1 VLVTPEQARA
11 VIDRFKAA
19 YAKLGSPR
27 MLVYVNRELVDEQA
41 GLKLVGRTEQTQS
54 TRSQVNTEFRVDPH
68 APKDTNAVKGSTSV
82 TVGGN
87 VTVVGDVKID
97 GVPIT
102 PGRGSISNRTD
113 RVQNDNTYRVQERN
127 PGALA
132 DKQTVRD
139 VERLFGRPLRL
150 AGVSLADQRIAT
162 QLIAG
167 KPLKTFTVPTEGEP
181 AQKDREALAKITDVV
196 LEILISSHQMIVPE
210 VSGDKIY
217 NEPDIQATAIRL
229 SDSKIMGQATA
240 KDIIGKDRYAGRIL
254 RNFDV
259 RDIAEATALSLMED
273 MMLGVAQ

>member
-1 VLVTPEQARA
+1 MTPEQARA
-11 VIDRFKAA
+11 VVDRFKAA

-68 APKDTNAVKGSTSV
+68 APKATNAVKGSTSV

-150 AGVSLADQRIAT
+150 AGVSLADQRVAT

-167 KPLKTFTVPTEGEP
+167 KPLKTFTVPTEGEH

-273 MMLGVAQ
+273 MMLGVSQ